1 MACQGEGEVEI
12 FVDEVEMKMVEG
24 WRNLRVE
31 GKGRKEKE
39 KGKRKRNWNK
49 GRYFSWKRI

>member
-24 WRNLRVE
+24 WGNL
-31 GKGRKEKE
+31 GWKEKE
-39 KGKRKRNWNK
+39 EKKKKKRKRK
-49 GRYFSWKRI
+49 KERKLE